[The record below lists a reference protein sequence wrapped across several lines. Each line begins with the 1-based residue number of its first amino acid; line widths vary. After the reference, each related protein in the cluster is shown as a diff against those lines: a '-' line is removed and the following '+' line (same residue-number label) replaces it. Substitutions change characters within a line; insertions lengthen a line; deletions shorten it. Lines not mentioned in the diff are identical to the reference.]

1 MSNKLFFQSELIP
14 KEYREWFE
22 SQFFKALHGGRNIS
36 MGGSPIAAVEK
47 IVDEFKDENEK
58 IKETKVKEEAGKEQP
73 KITKE

>member
-14 KEYREWFE
+14 KEYRDWFE
-22 SQFFKALHGGRNIS
+22 TQFFKALHGGKNIS

-47 IVDEFKDENEK
+47 VVDEFKDENEK
-58 IKETKVKEEAGKEQP
+58 IKESQVETEEDP